1 MKDIRPEKHTLFL
14 FLSQKEFFLLFLRIL
29 KLQAFHHHL
38 YMHQH
43 LKELFLDLNLQDK
56 SE

>member
-1 MKDIRPEKHTLFL
+1 MKDIRLGKHTLFL